1 MLAPEM
7 QERVRQRAQGRCE
20 YCRDALLGKR
30 AEIDHIVPRS
40 RGGRDTLDNLA
51 LACPGCNGNKGD
63 AQEAVDAVTGAAVRL
78 FSPRRDAWDVH
89 FTRIGGVVTGQ
100 TPVGRATAALL
111 FRVTRADFGRDVHW
125 SWIASL
131 EDEAAYTQLNRLR
144 VLRLANRFEDL
155 DRALALAG
163 PSAGELGAFLH
174 YLLRVEALI
183 ARGRES
189 DLERGERLA
198 RRALRRFGN
207 EPDRRKQI
215 YANLGGI
222 IGRKATLLAL
232 GGERHRASRLW
243 QEALALREL
252 SGPRVTSGAFEH
264 SVRIRGQLARF
275 GVDAGMIDAS
285 MTRLAEESAAIGQY
299 RALVALCDI
308 ALASTSTPPLD
319 RLLDS
324 VTRTLTRSAY
334 GSDRDHGATVV
345 LRRRWWGLLVAAGER
360 PDLDLLQQDLAFWRE
375 IEMFNEWRELEWTL
389 RMPWAARREETNRM
403 VLATASAQPSTV
415 AAQ

>member
-7 QERVRQRAQGRCE
+7 QEQVRQRAQGRCE

-30 AEIDHIVPRS
+30 PEIDHIVPRS
-40 RGGRDTLDNLA
+40 KGGQNTLDNLA
-51 LACPGCNGNKGD
+51 LACPSCNGNKGD
-63 AQEAVDAVTGAAVRL
+63 AQEAVDAVTGATVRL
-78 FSPRRDAWDVH
+78 FSPRRDAWGVH
-89 FTRIGGVVTGQ
+89 FTRVDGIVTGQ

-125 SWIASL
+125 TWIASL
-131 EDEAAYTQLNRLR
+131 DDEHAYTHLNRLR

-155 DRALALAG
+155 DRALAFAG
-163 PSAGELGAFLH
+163 RFSGELCAFLH

-189 DLERGERLA
+189 DLARGERLA
-198 RRALRRFGN
+198 RRALRSFGN
-207 EPDRRKQI
+207 ETDRRKQI

-222 IGRKATLLAL
+222 IGRRGTLLAL
-232 GGERHRASRLW
+232 GGERQRAQRLW

-252 SGPRVTSGAFEH
+252 SGPRITSGAFEH

-275 GVDAGMIDAS
+275 GENAGMIDAT
-285 MTRLAEESAAIGQY
+285 MTHLAEERAAVGRY
-299 RALVALCDI
+299 PALVALCDV

-324 VTRTLTRSAY
+324 VTRTLARSAY
-334 GSDRDHGATVV
+334 GSDRDHAATVV
-345 LRRRWWGLLVAAGER
+345 LRRRWWGLLIAAGER
-360 PDLDLLQQDLAFWRE
+360 PDLDLLRQDLAFWRR
-375 IEMFNEWRELEWTL
+375 IEMFNELRELEWTL
-389 RMPWAARREETNRM
+389 RMPWAAKREETNRI
-403 VLATASAQPSTV
+403 VRATLTKS
-415 AAQ
+415 